1 MFFTLSLAD
10 KAKFDALLSSFD
22 KNVAKSRWLNER
34 MAHHDR
40 SLLKEATCLQGGDY
54 AKDSYSLAVKPRG
67 KKIGNWTL
75 GYERYE
81 PKEVFLSGGIESLGK
96 PYFMEKNPLGYFL
109 EPFSYLSVK
118 EDETTWMSVIPHEIN
133 TMKEPLSHMKGR
145 VVVMGLGL
153 GYFAFHC
160 LEKKEVTSL
169 VVVEKDSRLISLFNE
184 ELKPFFPNA
193 SKLTILAGDAYDE
206 KIVGAALR
214 SADTVFYDLWH
225 NEEDGLPLLR
235 KAYQEAKKYPNAD
248 FSFWMEPSLLAYYR
262 RVVIILLDAALNY
275 PSEKEDDDEIMSQT
289 KKALAD
295 QRFTSYE
302 DIENLLSNE
311 GLKDLLCRLG

>member
-1 MFFTLSLAD
+1 MIFTLSLAD
-10 KAKFDALLSSFD
+10 KAKFAALLSSFD

-40 SLLKEATCLQGGDY
+40 SLLKEATCLHNEEY
-54 AKDSYSLAVKPRG
+54 ARDSFYLTVKPHE

-109 EPFSYLSVK
+109 EPFRFLSLK
-118 EDETTWMSVIPHEIN
+118 EDGTTWMSVIPHEIN
-133 TMKEPLSHMKGR
+133 TMEEPLRHMKGQ

-169 VVVEKDSRLISLFNE
+169 VVVENDRRLISLFNE
-184 ELKPFFPNA
+184 ELKPFFPDL
-193 SKLTILAGDAYDE
+193 SKLTVLEGDAYDA
-206 KIVGAALR
+206 KVVGAPLQK
-214 SADTVFYDLWH
+214 ADAVFYDLWH
-225 NEEDGLPLLR
+225 NEEDGLPLLCQ
-235 KAYQEAKKYPNAD
+235 AYLEAKKYPNAS
-248 FSFWMEPSLLAYYR
+248 FSYWMESSLLSYYR
-262 RVVIILLDAALNY
+262 RIVIVLLDAALNY
-275 PSEKEDDDEIMSQT
+275 PSEQEEDDEIMSQT
-289 KKALAD
+289 KKALANK
-295 QRFTSYE
+295 RFESYE
-302 DIENLLSNE
+302 DIENLLSDG
-311 GLKDLLCRLG
+311 GLSDLLKRLV